1 MALSL
6 QISSPMKHLKYF
18 FAIIILSFSYSCSV
32 DEGEVELRPKTMLDL
47 VQESSNYTYLTY
59 AISKT
64 GLSNTL
70 SSNNANLTLFA
81 PDDMAFGRFLMQNGF
96 R

>member
-18 FAIIILSFSYSCSV
+18 FVIIILSFSYSCSV

-47 VQESSNYTYLTY
+47 VQESTNYTYLV
-59 AISKT
+59 
-64 GLSNTL
+64 
-70 SSNNANLTLFA
+70 
-81 PDDMAFGRFLMQNGF
+81 
-96 R
+96 